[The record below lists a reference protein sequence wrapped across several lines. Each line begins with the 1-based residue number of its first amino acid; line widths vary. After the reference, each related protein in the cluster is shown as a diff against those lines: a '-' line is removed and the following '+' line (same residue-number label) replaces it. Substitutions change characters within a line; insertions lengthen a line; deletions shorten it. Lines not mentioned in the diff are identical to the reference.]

1 MYQIW
6 SSFTGGK
13 TCRST
18 PRFQSSPSLKWPN
31 ALLGVCLIKSFIL
44 SLLFTDS
51 GILITTTWS
60 PCSTKKS
67 PRQRQRR
74 CWRCTTQSVS
84 RKLLT
89 RSAMKWTST
98 RKSLL
103 LAQGKFRFFFYCIN
117 TWLLGRTK
125 KLKISSGGTGQ
136 PCLNCNVDFG
146 WSYRVEGYLVHKIS
160 VYLAK
165 LIDGWKSE

>member
-1 MYQIW
+1 MPVSVEIYQIW
-6 SSFTGGK
+6 SSFTGGT

-89 RSAMKWTST
+89 RLAMKWTST

-117 TWLLGRTK
+117 TWLQGRTK
-125 KLKISSGGTGQ
+125 K
-136 PCLNCNVDFG
+136 
-146 WSYRVEGYLVHKIS
+146 
-160 VYLAK
+160 
-165 LIDGWKSE
+165 